1 MSAVVN
7 GHREE
12 GEAGAEGGSGAS
24 GFPRGRPHHGHILP
38 MLSFSASTPTEDED
52 PLENDPVLAIDSP
65 LWEQPEVEVVVTEPT
80 SYHHHNHDPSSPPH
94 HHRHHH
100 QDDERLPLIPQ
111 ERSVLIIDSGRSS
124 DEDDEVNERM
134 PLLSDSGGG
143 GGGGG
148 GGGCG
153 VGLSLPLNLS
163 RRASSQVGLPMAN
176 GDPGGDMSSTIASF
190 LRIRADPSHSQVR
203 EKEGGA
209 EEAAGLREVAGRL
222 VTEVLARAK
231 EQAAT
236 TTTSS
241 KQMTPDERLMEM
253 VRGFVSD
260 IMARAKA
267 EAYDSMCHIQNNN
280 NNLVMGKEEAARS
293 GTVGG
298 RDKRHDGAHGLAS
311 PSSASGGRTYRRGGP
326 WYVQMGRVF
335 SSFLTRIC
343 PCRCPTKP

>member
-12 GEAGAEGGSGAS
+12 NEAGAEGGSGAG
-24 GFPRGRPHHGHILP
+24 GFSRGRPHHGHILP

-94 HHRHHH
+94 HHRHHY
-100 QDDERLPLIPQ
+100 QDDEHSPLIAP
-111 ERSVLIIDSGRSS
+111 ERTVLIMDSSRCS
-124 DEDDEVNERM
+124 DEEDEVNERM

-143 GGGGG
+143 GSGGS
-148 GGGCG
+148 G

-163 RRASSQVGLPMAN
+163 RREQE
-176 GDPGGDMSSTIASF
+176 DCT
-190 LRIRADPSHSQVR
+190 
-203 EKEGGA
+203 

-236 TTTSS
+236 TTATSISS

-253 VRGFVSD
+253 VRGFVND

-280 NNLVMGKEEAARS
+280 NNLVMGKEETAAS
-293 GTVGG
+293 GTVSGW
-298 RDKRHDGAHGLAS
+298 DKSYEGAHGLAS

>member
-12 GEAGAEGGSGAS
+12 NEAGAEGGSGAG
-24 GFPRGRPHHGHILP
+24 GFSRGRPHHGHILP

-94 HHRHHH
+94 HHRHHY
-100 QDDERLPLIPQ
+100 QDDEHSPLIAP
-111 ERSVLIIDSGRSS
+111 ERTVLIMDSGRCS
-124 DEDDEVNERM
+124 DEEDEVNERM

-143 GGGGG
+143 GSGGS
-148 GGGCG
+148 G

-163 RRASSQVGLPMAN
+163 RREQE
-176 GDPGGDMSSTIASF
+176 DCT
-190 LRIRADPSHSQVR
+190 
-203 EKEGGA
+203 

-236 TTTSS
+236 TTATSISS

-253 VRGFVSD
+253 VRGFVND

-280 NNLVMGKEEAARS
+280 NNLVMGKEETAAS
-293 GTVGG
+293 GTVSGW
-298 RDKRHDGAHGLAS
+298 DKSYEGAHGLAS

>member
-12 GEAGAEGGSGAS
+12 NEAGAEGGSGAG
-24 GFPRGRPHHGHILP
+24 GFSRGRPHHGHILP

-94 HHRHHH
+94 HHRHHY
-100 QDDERLPLIPQ
+100 QDDEHSPLIAP
-111 ERSVLIIDSGRSS
+111 ERTVLIMDSSRCS
-124 DEDDEVNERM
+124 DEEDEVNERM

-143 GGGGG
+143 GSGGS
-148 GGGCG
+148 G

-163 RRASSQVGLPMAN
+163 RREQE
-176 GDPGGDMSSTIASF
+176 DCT
-190 LRIRADPSHSQVR
+190 
-203 EKEGGA
+203 

-236 TTTSS
+236 TTATSISS
-241 KQMTPDERLMEM
+241 KQ
-253 VRGFVSD
+253 
-260 IMARAKA
+260 
-267 EAYDSMCHIQNNN
+267 
-280 NNLVMGKEEAARS
+280 EETAAS
-293 GTVGG
+293 GTVSGW
-298 RDKRHDGAHGLAS
+298 DKSYEGAHGLAS

>member
-163 RRASSQVGLPMAN
+163 RR
-176 GDPGGDMSSTIASF
+176 
-190 LRIRADPSHSQVR
+190 

>member
-12 GEAGAEGGSGAS
+12 NEAGAEGGSGAG
-24 GFPRGRPHHGHILP
+24 GFSRGRPHHGHILP

-94 HHRHHH
+94 HHRHHY
-100 QDDERLPLIPQ
+100 QDDEHSPLIAP
-111 ERSVLIIDSGRSS
+111 ERTVLIMDSSRCS
-124 DEDDEVNERM
+124 DEEDEVNERM

-143 GGGGG
+143 GSGGS
-148 GGGCG
+148 G

-176 GDPGGDMSSTIASF
+176 GDTGGDMSSTIASF
-190 LRIRADPSHSQVR
+190 LRIRTDRSDSQVR
-203 EKEGGA
+203 EQEDCT

-236 TTTSS
+236 TTATSISS

-253 VRGFVSD
+253 VRGFVND

-280 NNLVMGKEEAARS
+280 NNLVMGKEETAAS
-293 GTVGG
+293 GTVSGW
-298 RDKRHDGAHGLAS
+298 DKSYEGAHGLAS

>member
-12 GEAGAEGGSGAS
+12 NEAGAEGGSGAG
-24 GFPRGRPHHGHILP
+24 GFSRGRPHHGHILP

-94 HHRHHH
+94 HHRHHY
-100 QDDERLPLIPQ
+100 QDDEHSPLIAP
-111 ERSVLIIDSGRSS
+111 ERTVLIMDSGRCS
-124 DEDDEVNERM
+124 DEEDEVNERM

-143 GGGGG
+143 GSGGS
-148 GGGCG
+148 G

-176 GDPGGDMSSTIASF
+176 GDTGGDMSSTIASF
-190 LRIRADPSHSQVR
+190 LRIRTDRSDSQVR
-203 EKEGGA
+203 EQEDCT

-236 TTTSS
+236 TTATSISS
-241 KQMTPDERLMEM
+241 KQ
-253 VRGFVSD
+253 
-260 IMARAKA
+260 
-267 EAYDSMCHIQNNN
+267 
-280 NNLVMGKEEAARS
+280 EETAAS
-293 GTVGG
+293 GTVSGW
-298 RDKRHDGAHGLAS
+298 DKSYEGAHGLAS

>member
-241 KQMTPDERLMEM
+241 KQ
-253 VRGFVSD
+253 
-260 IMARAKA
+260 
-267 EAYDSMCHIQNNN
+267 
-280 NNLVMGKEEAARS
+280 EEAARS